1 MKRSRQPN
9 PQQAATPARFQ
20 RRIYL
25 LAGLLSLAAVTLAGV
40 AVRLQVVDHAQ
51 LTSRGDARSM
61 RVVSTVAY
69 RGKITDRYD
78 NSLAVS
84 APVESLWV
92 NPADLQGHDGQLRL
106 LARRLG
112 VNGGELVR
120 RVHDN
125 GEREFLYL
133 ARGLDPAEAAR
144 VRALNI
150 EGVNFTTEYRRFYP
164 ASDVTSHL
172 LGFTNIDDIG
182 AEGVEMSFD
191 HELAGEAGLKR
202 VIQDRRGRKVE
213 DVESIRAVEQGRDLA
228 LSLDLRIQYLA
239 YRELKS
245 ALIENR
251 ARAGSV
257 VLLDI
262 QSGEVLAMVSLPAF
276 NPNVRDKGDADMRR
290 NRAVTDQFEPGSSIK
305 PFILAAALA
314 SGRYTAD
321 SVIDTGDG
329 YLQVGSKRFTD
340 EHKIGRAPLA
350 LAIAKSSNVAM
361 AMIALSLEPRHLWQ
375 TLTNLGFGVSSNV
388 PLPAE
393 ASGSLAGY
401 SHWRSINIA
410 TMSHGYG
417 LSVTP
422 LQLARAYAT
431 IGGYGIRRPV
441 SVTRVDAPV
450 AGQRVLDEATCRA
463 LIGLLEAVTGA
474 EGTGTRARIPGYRV
488 AGKTGTAWKAV
499 GGGYSRDRYVATF
512 AGVVPATNPRLA
524 AVVMIDEPSAGKYY
538 GGEVAA
544 PVFSAVLGGALRLMA
559 IAPDDIGSEVERDLA
574 RSTVQVAQR

>member
-1 MKRSRQPN
+1 MKRVRQQQPAAPN
-9 PQQAATPARFQ
+9 LLQ
-20 RRIYL
+20 RRIFL
-25 LAGLLSLAAVTLAGV
+25 LAGLLSLAALSLAVV

-61 RVVSTVAY
+61 RVVSTVAH

-84 APVESLWV
+84 APVETLWT
-92 NPADLQGHDGQLRL
+92 NPGDLRGRDGQVQR
-106 LARRLG
+106 LARTLG
-112 VNGGELVR
+112 VNGSELVR
-120 RVHDN
+120 RVRDN
-125 GEREFLYL
+125 SGREFLYL

-150 EGVNFTTEYRRFYP
+150 EGLNLLTEYRRYYP

-213 DVESIRAVEQGRDLA
+213 DVESIRAVEPGKDLA

-245 ALIENR
+245 ALLENR

-276 NPNVRDKGDADMRR
+276 NPNVRDKGDADTRR

-305 PFILAAALA
+305 PFIVAAALS

-329 YLQVGSKRFTD
+329 VLQVGNKRFTD
-340 EHKIGRAPLA
+340 EHKIGAAPLA

-361 AMIALSLEPRHLWQ
+361 AIIALSLEPRHIWQ
-375 TLTNLGFGVSSNV
+375 TLNGLGFGSSSNV
-388 PLPAE
+388 SLPAE
-393 ASGSLAGY
+393 ANGSLANY

-417 LSVTP
+417 LSVTS
-422 LQLARAYAT
+422 LQLVRAYAT
-431 IGGYGIRRPV
+431 IGAYGIRRPV
-441 SVTRVDAPV
+441 SVQRLDGPV
-450 AGQRVLDEATCRA
+450 IGERVLDEATCRS
-463 LIGLLEAVTGA
+463 LIGLLENVTSS

-499 GGGYSRDRYVATF
+499 AGGYSHDRYVATF
-512 AGVVPATNPRLA
+512 AGVVPASNPRLA

-559 IAPDDIGSEVERDLA
+559 IAPDDIGNEVEQAAAHHQL
-574 RSTVQVAQR
+574 QVARR